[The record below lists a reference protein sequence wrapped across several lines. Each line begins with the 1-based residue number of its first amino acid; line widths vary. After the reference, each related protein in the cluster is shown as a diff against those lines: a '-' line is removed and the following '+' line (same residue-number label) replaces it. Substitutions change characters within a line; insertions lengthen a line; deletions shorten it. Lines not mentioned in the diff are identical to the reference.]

1 MRGPLSVTVQYEW
14 VYTSF
19 GICLTF
25 SYRLY
30 RACELARAN
39 RSSSQTLTK
48 LMKNKYKSQRLLRW
62 GLMLQVYKQ
71 YISISKAKTLS
82 LQTASLEL
90 DLVAR
95 KFYKLSLRGM

>member
-39 RSSSQTLTK
+39 PSSSQTLTK
-48 LMKNKYKSQRLLRW
+48 LMKNKNQRLLRW
-62 GLMLQVYKQ
+62 GLMLQVYTQ

-82 LQTASLEL
+82 LQTASPEL

-95 KFYKLSLRGM
+95 KFHKLSLRGM